1 MDAHVRLSLMRLSR
15 VYRSICAKVWDPI
28 DLPTLKEDV
37 AITLRMLEWEFS
49 GAFFDVMSHL
59 TLHIVEELNI
69 CGPIHTR
76 WMYPIEQAMKVFK
89 GYVCN
94 RSRQEASMAEGYILD
109 KTIGFVTEYLQDFR
123 HVRRKIWDVDEEEG
137 VYGEVMEGAATKLT
151 LDHVARDVARQYVI
165 TNVACLAP
173 WVQYTTLNSLN
184 LCWKIV
190 NWS

>member
-1 MDAHVRLSLMRLSR
+1 MCKGL
-15 VYRSICAKVWDPI
+15 DPI

-37 AITLRMLEWEFS
+37 VILTFRMLEWEFS
-49 GAFFDVMSHL
+49 VAFFDVMSHL
-59 TLHIVEELNI
+59 TLHIVEELDI

-94 RSRQEASMAEGYILD
+94 RSRREASMAEGYILD
-109 KTIGFVTEYLQDFR
+109 KTIGFVTKYLQDFC
-123 HVRRKIWDVDEEEG
+123 HVRRNIWDVDEEEG

-151 LDHVARDVARQYVI
+151 LDPVARDVAHQYVI

-173 WVQYTTLNSLN
+173 WVQYTTLNPLN